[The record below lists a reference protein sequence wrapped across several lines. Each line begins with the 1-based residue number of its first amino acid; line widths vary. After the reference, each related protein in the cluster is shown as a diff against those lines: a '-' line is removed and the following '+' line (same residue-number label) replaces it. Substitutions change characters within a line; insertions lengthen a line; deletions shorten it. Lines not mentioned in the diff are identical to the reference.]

1 MNMKKIG
8 IITINDFSNYGNR
21 LQCYAV
27 QEYLREKGFIVE
39 NIYNKYSAD
48 NKFILVLKSVY
59 WCFQSIS
66 SLKII
71 KKVFKESQY
80 TI

>member
-1 MNMKKIG
+1 MKKIG

-48 NKFILVLKSVY
+48 NK
-59 WCFQSIS
+59 
-66 SLKII
+66 
-71 KKVFKESQY
+71 
-80 TI
+80 